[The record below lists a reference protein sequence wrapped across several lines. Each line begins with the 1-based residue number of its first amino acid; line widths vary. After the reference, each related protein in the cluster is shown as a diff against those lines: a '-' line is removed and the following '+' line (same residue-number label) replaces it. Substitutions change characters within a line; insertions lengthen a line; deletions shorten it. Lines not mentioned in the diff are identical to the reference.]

1 MSLTQIS
8 VSVHRT
14 AAPPLEHLSH
24 QTLIY
29 SIVHNGMG
37 RRRARGIENSSIFTP
52 PAIGRV
58 FAHSVNDVS
67 QQALETALGKLICDD
82 AFRREFFRDA
92 EQAALRVGLRLTRI
106 ELTSLRKINAA
117 SIESLARVVDDR
129 IRKAEEPAPRRRT

>member
-1 MSLTQIS
+1 MSLTQ
-8 VSVHRT
+8 VPEHRT
-14 AAPPLEHLSH
+14 VAPRLEHLS
-24 QTLIY
+24 QQALIY
-29 SIVHNGMG
+29 SMVHNRMG
-37 RRRARGIENSSIFTP
+37 RRGARGIENSGIFKE

-58 FAHSVNDVS
+58 FAQSMIDVS

-92 EQAALRVGLRLTRI
+92 EKAALRVGLRLTPI

>member
-1 MSLTQIS
+1 MI
-8 VSVHRT
+8 
-14 AAPPLEHLSH
+14 
-24 QTLIY
+24 
-29 SIVHNGMG
+29 
-37 RRRARGIENSSIFTP
+37 
-52 PAIGRV
+52 
-58 FAHSVNDVS
+58 DVS

-92 EQAALRVGLRLTRI
+92 EKAALHVGLRLTPV

>member
-1 MSLTQIS
+1 MSLTH
-8 VSVHRT
+8 VSESAHRT
-14 AAPPLEHLSH
+14 VTPALELLS
-24 QTLIY
+24 QQALIY
-29 SIVHNGMG
+29 SIGHTQMG
-37 RRRARGIENSSIFTP
+37 RKGACSSENPNIFHES
-52 PAIGRV
+52 ASGRV
-58 FAHSVNDVS
+58 LARSVIDVS

-92 EQAALRVGLRLTRI
+92 EKAALRVGLRLTPI